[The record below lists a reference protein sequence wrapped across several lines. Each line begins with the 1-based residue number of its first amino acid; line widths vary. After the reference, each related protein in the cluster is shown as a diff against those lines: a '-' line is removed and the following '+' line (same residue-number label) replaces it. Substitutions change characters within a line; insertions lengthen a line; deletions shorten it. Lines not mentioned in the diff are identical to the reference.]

1 MTDET
6 SPREYLS
13 ALIALAP
20 RALRALWIGGIM
32 LVVGLGATVAWTLST
47 DHLYRSEAVIA
58 YDHGVRTST
67 VGTGDGDSPREIGG
81 RLRDMLTS
89 RQRFERIIKELNL
102 YRGIAE
108 HHGMGEAIDEMKKHV
123 LVSSREDLAYRVSF
137 DASGRELAQRGLE
150 LLLNGVVEED
160 SQRRIHEAD
169 ETKHFLEAERKQ
181 ADSDLRTKESA
192 LSGFLAVHP
201 IFAHEAGGLA
211 ATTGGAIR
219 ARTDPERSAASSAS
233 SSEVA
238 QLELQAAQI
247 EEALAAAGVRVTTPG
262 TAPAGDP
269 PLVAARDRARTE
281 LQLAQRNLTEKQAM
295 YTNEHPDVKAAIR
308 HVAVAEAALHRA
320 DAALESDRAGQ
331 QAATPPPTPSAED
344 DSQDTARTAAL
355 KHALA
360 AIRSQIASVKSR
372 AMVVKDPLPAE
383 GGSPVTTD
391 VEWTRLNRDVA
402 EARERQV
409 QLQGKQ
415 FQAELM
421 ATLAGGGQGGRL
433 VVIDPPF
440 RPVRPITGRRFK
452 IAGAGLAASMVLS
465 LLTIVLFAA
474 FDDRLYG
481 DRDIHRIVKDGI
493 VVVIPKLTG
502 KSG

>member
-6 SPREYLS
+6 SPREHLS
-13 ALIALAP
+13 ALMALAP
-20 RALRALWIGGIM
+20 RALRALWIGGIVM
-32 LVVGLGATVAWTLST
+32 VIGLGATVAWTLST
-47 DHLYRSEAVIA
+47 DHLYRSEAVVT

-67 VGTGDGDSPREIGG
+67 VGNVDGDSAREISG

-89 RQRFERIIKELNL
+89 RQRFEKIIRELNL
-102 YRGIAE
+102 YRRIFE
-108 HHGMGEAIDEMKKHV
+108 HHGMGEAIDELKKHV
-123 LVSSREDLAYRVSF
+123 LISSREDMAYRVSF
-137 DASGRELAQRGLE
+137 DAPGRELAQRGLE
-150 LLLNGVVEED
+150 LLVNGVVEED
-160 SQRRIHEAD
+160 AQRRIHEAE
-169 ETKHFLEAERKQ
+169 ETKKFLDVERKH
-181 ADSDLRTKESA
+181 ADEDLEIKESA
-192 LSGFLAVHP
+192 LAGFLAAHP
-201 IFAHEAGGLA
+201 VYAHEAVGTA
-211 ATTGGAIR
+211 ASAGGAIR
-219 ARTDPERSAASSAS
+219 GREPIPGAPAS
-233 SSEVA
+233 SSAEVA

-247 EEALAAAGVRVTTPG
+247 EEALAAAGVHVAATGPVD
-262 TAPAGDP
+262 AP
-269 PLVAARDRARTE
+269 PLIAARERARSE
-281 LQLAQRNLTEKQAM
+281 LQLAQRALTEKQAM

-308 HVAVAEAALHRA
+308 HVAVAEAAFHRA
-320 DAALESDRAGQ
+320 EAAVEADRAGQ
-331 QAATPPPTPSAED
+331 KQGAPPSPAAGEEG
-344 DSQDTARTAAL
+344 QDTARTAAL

-360 AIRSQIASVKSR
+360 AIRSQIGSVKSR
-372 AMVVKDPLPAE
+372 TVVRQDPVPAE

-440 RPVRPITGRRFK
+440 RPVRPITGGRFK
-452 IAGAGLAASMVLS
+452 IAGAGLAASIVLS

-474 FDDRLYG
+474 FDDQLYG
-481 DRDIHRIVKDGI
+481 DRDINRIVKDGI

>member
-20 RALRALWIGGIM
+20 RALRALWIGGIV
-32 LVVGLGATVAWTLST
+32 LVIGLGVTVAWTLST
-47 DHLYRSEAVIA
+47 DHLYRSEAVVA

-67 VGTGDGDSPREIGG
+67 VGMVDGDSPREIGG

-89 RQRFERIIKELNL
+89 RQRFEKIIKELNL
-102 YRGIAE
+102 YRRIAE
-108 HHGMGEAIDEMKKHV
+108 RHGMGEAIDELKKHV
-123 LVSSREDLAYRVSF
+123 TVSSREDLAYRVSF
-137 DASGRELAQRGLE
+137 DAAGRELAQRGLE
-150 LLLNGVVEED
+150 LLVNGVVEED

-169 ETKHFLEAERKQ
+169 ETKHFLDAERKH
-181 ADSDLRTKESA
+181 ADDDLKTKESSLA
-192 LSGFLAVHP
+192 GFLAAHP
-201 IFAHEAGGLA
+201 VYAHEAVGTQA
-211 ATTGGAIR
+211 SAGGAIR
-219 ARTDPERSAASSAS
+219 GRSEPSTAAGS

-247 EEALAAAGVRVTTPG
+247 EEALAQAGVHVAAGTGPVD
-262 TAPAGDP
+262 AS
-269 PLVAARDRARTE
+269 PLVAARERARTE
-281 LQLAQRNLTEKQAM
+281 LQTAQRALTEKQAM

-308 HVAVAEAALHRA
+308 HVAVAEAAVHRA
-320 DAALESDRAGQ
+320 EAALDADRAGEK
-331 QAATPPPTPSAED
+331 QAVVPAED
-344 DSQDTARTAAL
+344 EGQDTARTAAL

-360 AIRSQIASVKSR
+360 AIRSQISAVKSR
-372 AMVVKDPLPAE
+372 AAVVREPIAPE
-383 GGSPVTTD
+383 GGSPVATD
-391 VEWTRLNRDVA
+391 IEWTHMNREVA
-402 EARERQV
+402 EARERQT

-440 RPVRPITGRRFK
+440 RPVRPITGGRFK
-452 IAGAGLAASMVLS
+452 IAGAGLAASLVLS
-465 LLTIVLFAA
+465 FLTIVLFAA

>member
-1 MTDET
+1 M
-6 SPREYLS
+6 
-13 ALIALAP
+13 
-20 RALRALWIGGIM
+20 
-32 LVVGLGATVAWTLST
+32 
-47 DHLYRSEAVIA
+47 
-58 YDHGVRTST
+58 
-67 VGTGDGDSPREIGG
+67 
-81 RLRDMLTS
+81 
-89 RQRFERIIKELNL
+89 
-102 YRGIAE
+102 
-108 HHGMGEAIDEMKKHV
+108 
-123 LVSSREDLAYRVSF
+123 AYRVSF

-150 LLLNGVVEED
+150 LLVTGVVDED
-160 SQRRIHEAD
+160 AQRRIHDAD
-169 ETKHFLEAERKQ
+169 ETKHFLEAERKH
-181 ADSDLRTKESA
+181 ADDDLKTKESSLA
-192 LSGFLAVHP
+192 GFLAAHP
-201 IFAHEAGGLA
+201 VYAHEAVG
-211 ATTGGAIR
+211 T
-219 ARTDPERSAASSAS
+219 AASAGGSIRGRTEPNGTGAS

-247 EEALAAAGVRVTTPG
+247 EEALAAAGVHVAAG
-262 TAPAGDP
+262 TGPVDASPA
-269 PLVAARDRARTE
+269 VAARDRARGE
-281 LQLAQRNLTEKQAM
+281 LQQAQRALTEKQAM

-320 DAALESDRAGQ
+320 EAGVEADRAGQ
-331 QAATPPPTPSAED
+331 QPATSPTTVVDEG
-344 DSQDTARTAAL
+344 QDTARTAAL
-355 KHALA
+355 KHALS

-372 AMVVKDPLPAE
+372 TVVVRDVPTTE
-383 GGSPVTTD
+383 GGSQSPVATD
-391 VEWTRLNRDVA
+391 IEWTRLNRDVA

-440 RPVRPITGRRFK
+440 RPVRPITGGRFK
-452 IAGAGLAASMVLS
+452 IAGAGLAASIVLS

-493 VVVIPKLTG
+493 IVVIPKLTG

>member
-6 SPREYLS
+6 SPREHLS
-13 ALIALAP
+13 ALMALAP
-20 RALRALWIGGIM
+20 RALRALWIGGIVM
-32 LVVGLGATVAWTLST
+32 VIGLGATVAWTLST
-47 DHLYRSEAVIA
+47 DHFYRSEAVVA
-58 YDHGVRTST
+58 YDHGVRTAT
-67 VGTGDGDSPREIGG
+67 VGTVDGDSPREISG

-89 RQRFERIIKELNL
+89 RQRFEKIIKELNL
-102 YRGIAE
+102 YRRTFE
-108 HHGMGEAIDEMKKHV
+108 RHGMGEAIDEMKKHV
-123 LVSSREDLAYRVSF
+123 LISSREDMAYRVSF
-137 DASGRELAQRGLE
+137 DAAGRELAQRGLE
-150 LLLNGVVEED
+150 LLVNGVVDED
-160 SQRRIHEAD
+160 AQRRIHEAD
-169 ETKHFLEAERKQ
+169 ETKRFLDVERKH
-181 ADSDLRTKESA
+181 ADDDLKTKESA
-192 LSGFLAVHP
+192 IAGFLAAHP
-201 IFAHEAGGLA
+201 VYAHEAVGTA
-211 ATTGGAIR
+211 ASAGGAIR
-219 ARTDPERSAASSAS
+219 GREPGPAGSSS

-247 EEALAAAGVRVTTPG
+247 EEALAAAGVHVAASGPVD
-262 TAPAGDP
+262 AP
-269 PLVAARDRARTE
+269 PLVAARERARSE
-281 LQLAQRNLTEKQAM
+281 LQQAQRALTEKQAM

-308 HVAVAEAALHRA
+308 HVAVAEAAFHRSE
-320 DAALESDRAGQ
+320 AAVEADRAGQ
-331 QAATPPPTPSAED
+331 RQEAPTPPGGGTED
-344 DSQDTARTAAL
+344 GQDTARTAAL

-372 AMVVKDPLPAE
+372 AVVVRDPLPAE
-383 GGSPVTTD
+383 KGSPITTD
-391 VEWTRLNRDVA
+391 VEWTHLNRDVA
-402 EARERQV
+402 EARERQT

-440 RPVRPITGRRFK
+440 RPVRPITGGRFK
-452 IAGAGLAASMVLS
+452 IAGAGLAASIVLS

-481 DRDIHRIVKDGI
+481 DRDINRIVKDGI

>member
-20 RALRALWIGGIM
+20 RALRALWIGGIV
-32 LVVGLGATVAWTLST
+32 LVIGLGVTVAWTLST
-47 DHLYRSEAVIA
+47 DHLYRSEAVMA

-67 VGTGDGDSPREIGG
+67 VGTVDGDSPREIGG

-102 YRGIAE
+102 YRRIADR
-108 HHGMGEAIDEMKKHV
+108 HGMGEAIDEMKKHV

-137 DASGRELAQRGLE
+137 DAAGRELAQRGLE
-150 LLLNGVVEED
+150 LLVNGVVEED

-169 ETKHFLEAERKQ
+169 ETKHFLEAERKH
-181 ADSDLRTKESA
+181 ADDDLKIKESA
-192 LSGFLAVHP
+192 LSGFLSAHP
-201 IFAHEAGGLA
+201 VYAHEAVGTA
-211 ATTGGAIR
+211 ASAGGAIR
-219 ARTDPERSAASSAS
+219 GRTEPGGTSAS
-233 SSEVA
+233 SGEVA

-247 EEALAAAGVRVTTPG
+247 EEALAAAGVRVTQG
-262 TAPAGDP
+262 TGPVDAP
-269 PLVAARDRARTE
+269 PLVAARDRARSE
-281 LQLAQRNLTEKQAM
+281 LQQAQRSLTEKQAM

-308 HVAVAEAALHRA
+308 HVAVAESALRRA
-320 DAALESDRAGQ
+320 ESALESDRAGQ
-331 QAATPPPTPSAED
+331 QTGTPPTPAAAGD
-344 DSQDTARTAAL
+344 DGQDTARTAAL

-372 AMVVKDPLPAE
+372 AVVVKDPVPTE
-383 GGSPVTTD
+383 GGSPVTID

-421 ATLAGGGQGGRL
+421 ATLAGGGQGGRI

-440 RPVRPITGRRFK
+440 RPVRPITGGRFK
-452 IAGAGLAASMVLS
+452 IAGAGLAASIVLS

-502 KSG
+502 KIG

>member
-20 RALRALWIGGIM
+20 RALRALWIGGIV
-32 LVVGLGATVAWTLST
+32 LVIGLGVTVAWTLST
-47 DHLYRSEAVIA
+47 DHLYRSEAVVA

-67 VGTGDGDSPREIGG
+67 VGTVDGDSPREIGG

-89 RQRFERIIKELNL
+89 RQRFEKIIKDLNL
-102 YRGIAE
+102 YRRIAE
-108 HHGMGEAIDEMKKHV
+108 RHGMGEAIDEMKKHV
-123 LVSSREDLAYRVSF
+123 LVSSREDMAYRVSF
-137 DASGRELAQRGLE
+137 DAPGRELAQRGLE
-150 LLLNGVVEED
+150 LLVNGVVEED
-160 SQRRIHEAD
+160 SQRRIREAD
-169 ETKHFLEAERKQ
+169 ETKHFLEAERKH
-181 ADSDLRTKESA
+181 ADDDLKIKESA
-192 LSGFLAVHP
+192 LAGFLAAHP
-201 IFAHEAGGLA
+201 VYAHEAVGTAASAGGS
-211 ATTGGAIR
+211 IR
-219 ARTDPERSAASSAS
+219 GRTEPGSSAS
-233 SSEVA
+233 TGEVA

-247 EEALAAAGVRVTTPG
+247 EEALAAAGVRVTQG
-262 TAPAGDP
+262 TGPVDAP
-269 PLVAARDRARTE
+269 PLVAARDRARAE
-281 LQLAQRNLTEKQAM
+281 LQQAQRALTEKQAM

-308 HVAVAEAALHRA
+308 HVAVAEGALRRAEAAMEA
-320 DAALESDRAGQ
+320 DRAGQ
-331 QAATPPPTPSAED
+331 AAPPTAATGED
-344 DSQDTARTAAL
+344 DGQDTARTAAL

-360 AIRSQIASVKSR
+360 AVRAQISAVKSR
-372 AMVVKDPLPAE
+372 AAVVREPVAPE

-391 VEWTRLNRDVA
+391 IEWTRLNRELA
-402 EARERQV
+402 EARERQT

-415 FQAELM
+415 FQADLM

-440 RPVRPITGRRFK
+440 RPVRPITGGRFK
-452 IAGAGLAASMVLS
+452 IAGAGLAASIVLS

-481 DRDIHRIVKDGI
+481 DRDINRIVKDGI

>member
-13 ALIALAP
+13 AAIALVP
-20 RALRALWIGGIM
+20 RALRALWIGGIV
-32 LVVGLGATVAWTLST
+32 LVIGLGVTVAWTLST
-47 DHLYRSEAVIA
+47 DHLYRSEAVVA

-67 VGTGDGDSPREIGG
+67 TVGMIDGDSPREISG

-89 RQRFERIIKELNL
+89 RQRFEKIIKELNL
-102 YRGIAE
+102 YRRIAE
-108 HHGMGEAIDEMKKHV
+108 RHGMGEAIDEMKKHV
-123 LVSSREDLAYRVSF
+123 LINSREDMAYRVSF
-137 DASGRELAQRGLE
+137 DAAGRELAQRGLE
-150 LLLNGVVEED
+150 LLVNGVVEED
-160 SQRRIHEAD
+160 AQRRVREAD
-169 ETKHFLEAERKQ
+169 ETKHFLDAERKH
-181 ADSDLRTKESA
+181 ADEDLKTKESA
-192 LSGFLAVHP
+192 LAGFLAAHP
-201 IFAHEAGGLA
+201 VYAHEAVGA
-211 ATTGGAIR
+211 AAAAGGAIR
-219 ARTDPERSAASSAS
+219 GREPVPGAPAS
-233 SSEVA
+233 SSAEVA

-247 EEALAAAGVRVTTPG
+247 EEALAAAGVHVAATGPVD
-262 TAPAGDP
+262 AP
-269 PLVAARDRARTE
+269 PLVAARERARAE
-281 LQLAQRNLTEKQAM
+281 LQTAQRALTEKQAM

-308 HVAVAEAALHRA
+308 HVAMAEAAFHRA
-320 DAALESDRAGQ
+320 EASVEADRAGQ
-331 QAATPPPTPSAED
+331 KQELPAGAGAPD
-344 DSQDTARTAAL
+344 DGQDTARTAAL
-355 KHALA
+355 KHALG

-372 AMVVKDPLPAE
+372 AVVVRDPVPTE
-383 GGSPVTTD
+383 GGSSSPVATD
-391 VEWTRLNRDVA
+391 IEWTRLNRDVA

-440 RPVRPITGRRFK
+440 RPVRPITGGRFK
-452 IAGAGLAASMVLS
+452 IAGAGLAASIVLS

-493 VVVIPKLTG
+493 VVVIPQLTG
-502 KSG
+502 KIG

>member
-20 RALRALWIGGIM
+20 RALRALWIGGIV
-32 LVVGLGATVAWTLST
+32 LVIGLGVTVAWTLST
-47 DHLYRSEAVIA
+47 DHLYRSEAVVA

-67 VGTGDGDSPREIGG
+67 VGTGDGDSPREISG

-89 RQRFERIIKELNL
+89 RQRFEKIIKEMNL
-102 YRGIAE
+102 YRRIAE
-108 HHGMGEAIDEMKKHV
+108 RHGMGEAIDEMKRHV
-123 LVSSREDLAYRVSF
+123 LITSREDMAYRVSF
-137 DASGRELAQRGLE
+137 DAAGRELAQRGLE
-150 LLLNGVVEED
+150 LLVNGVVD
-160 SQRRIHEAD
+160 DDAQRRIHEAD
-169 ETKHFLEAERKQ
+169 ETKHFLDAERRH
-181 ADSDLRTKESA
+181 ADDDLKIKESA
-192 LSGFLAVHP
+192 LAGFLAAHP
-201 IFAHEAGGLA
+201 VYAHEAVGSA
-211 ATTGGAIR
+211 ASAGGAIR
-219 ARTDPERSAASSAS
+219 GRTEPNTSGSSA
-233 SSEVA
+233 EVA

-247 EEALAAAGVRVTTPG
+247 EEALAAAGVHVTAG
-262 TAPAGDP
+262 TGPVDSSPA
-269 PLVAARDRARTE
+269 VAARERARAE
-281 LQLAQRNLTEKQAM
+281 LQQAQRALTEKQAM

-308 HVAVAEAALHRA
+308 HVAVSEAAFHRAEAGVEA
-320 DAALESDRAGQ
+320 DRAGQ
-331 QAATPPPTPSAED
+331 QAATPPSPGGGGDEG
-344 DSQDTARTAAL
+344 QDTARTAAL
-355 KHALA
+355 KHALG

-372 AMVVKDPLPAE
+372 TVVVRDPVPTE
-383 GGSPVTTD
+383 GGSPVATD
-391 VEWTRLNRDVA
+391 IEWTRLNRDVA
-402 EARERQV
+402 ETRERQM

-440 RPVRPITGRRFK
+440 RPVRPITGGRFK
-452 IAGAGLAASMVLS
+452 IAGAGLAASIVLS
-465 LLTIVLFAA
+465 FLTIVLFAA